1 MVDQKKPAAKPKPKP
16 QPQDQAVDGASDAC
30 QIGVDIATLRREQK
44 QIASKIRGK

>member
-1 MVDQKKPAAKPKPKP
+1 MADQKKPVAKPKTQPK
-16 QPQDQAVDGASDAC
+16 DRVTDDASDAC

>member
-1 MVDQKKPAAKPKPKP
+1 MADQKKPVAKPKTQPK
-16 QPQDQAVDGASDAC
+16 DQVTDDASDAC

>member
-1 MVDQKKPAAKPKPKP
+1 MADQKKPVAKPKTQPK
-16 QPQDQAVDGASDAC
+16 DQVVDDASDAC